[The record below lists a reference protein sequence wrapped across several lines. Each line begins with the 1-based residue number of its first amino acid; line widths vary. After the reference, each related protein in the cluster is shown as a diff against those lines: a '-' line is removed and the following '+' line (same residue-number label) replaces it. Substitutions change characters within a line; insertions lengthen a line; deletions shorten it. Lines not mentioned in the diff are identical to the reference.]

1 MRRFNASIMFGSALA
16 VLSLCGCSNIV
27 HFTAGRPSA
36 LDETVEVTAIDGR
49 SMTRAELES
58 LAAEYQFMARWSV
71 NVFGAED
78 YEEKFQQ
85 AVEKA
90 KAKTRELGYRV
101 LFYTGDSETVAI
113 VMQNANL
120 AGTPG
125 EVIMYALQEK

>member
-16 VLSLCGCSNIV
+16 VLSLSGCSNVV

-36 LDETVEVTAIDGR
+36 LVETVEVTAIDGR

-58 LAAEYQFMARWSV
+58 LAAEYQFMVRWSV

-90 KAKTRELGYRV
+90 KVKTRELGYRV